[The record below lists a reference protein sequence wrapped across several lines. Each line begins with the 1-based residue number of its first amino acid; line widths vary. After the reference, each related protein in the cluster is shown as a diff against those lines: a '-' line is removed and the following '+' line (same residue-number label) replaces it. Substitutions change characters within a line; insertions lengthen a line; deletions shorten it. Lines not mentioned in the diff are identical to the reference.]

1 MTIEEIKEGQGGIV
15 EIDGKKVAVYA
26 GEAGKVVKLSPVCKH
41 LSCIVGWNGHDKTWD
56 CPCHGSRYKAD
67 GTVIHGPAL
76 KNLDKVD

>member
-1 MTIEEIKEGQGGIV
+1 MTIEEIKAGQGGVV
-15 EIDGKKVAVYA
+15 EVDGKKVAVYVA
-26 GEAGKVVKLSPVCKH
+26 DNGEKTKLSPVCKH
-41 LSCIVGWNGHDKTWD
+41 LACIVGWNSQEGTWD